1 MSKRTAS
8 SSTSPQAPPKLPPRT
23 YRKSVST
30 EPSPTHSRP
39 APKVVDDTEYSA
51 DQLISEKHL
60 PQMVA
65 VSLGYDGATPDKCV
79 YVGDEFVISF
89 AKSTTVLPA
98 KLDGGADEVQI
109 PIDSM
114 LSVGVVRK
122 DGGRCYSTV
131 KDLLKL
137 SDLPLA
143 VVVNHAF
150 TLNSFRVDKGSVLY
164 VKGQD
169 GKSALFCQ
177 HEGGQEL
184 TLTPDVMGKFSTD
197 PEEATIYIADYTT
210 LFNIYP
216 ITVKLLQKGV
226 DVDDHLSQYIGQN
239 FVLEQPIVKL
249 SLIATTDVNGTK
261 IDSPVV
267 VEIPMDIPLYYKCIE
282 RPEVDMESVYKSAT
296 KLCEEFNPGIID
308 VQYGTCVVTENDYA
322 ETYATIDNDP
332 EENYYVSFDII
343 CPNPRTETLK
353 KALEKQRSK
362 NTAEPASETPP
373 AAQRS
378 KKRAKKS
385 DKKGHNTAS
394 ERTPYYN
401 VPPDENL
408 AFQLVAEK
416 DKVKKLT
423 DESNQLNDKME
434 QLTVDN
440 DQLTKEVDTLKLQLH
455 YSKQSCTDLEAELG
469 RVNKNISRL
478 NGQLE
483 QLAEKKQLDPA
494 SSMEENQERLQQL
507 SAMDVTELL
516 KRMGYQMYEKD
527 FAAECVDGMLL
538 STLEEEHLK
547 ELGIKNSIH
556 CRRLMNII
564 QGKESVDKYFKV

>member
-39 APKVVDDTEYSA
+39 PPKVVDDTEYSA

-79 YVGDEFVISF
+79 SVGDEFVVSF

-122 DGGRCYSTV
+122 DGERCYSTV

-150 TLNSFRVDKGSVLY
+150 TSNSFRVDKGSVLY
-164 VKGQD
+164 IKGQD

-184 TLTPDVMGKFSTD
+184 MLTPDVMGKFSTD
-197 PEEATIYIADYTT
+197 AEEATIYIADYTT

-226 DVDDHLSQYIGQN
+226 DVDDHLSQ
-239 FVLEQPIVKL
+239 
-249 SLIATTDVNGTK
+249 
-261 IDSPVV
+261 
-267 VEIPMDIPLYYKCIE
+267 
-282 RPEVDMESVYKSAT
+282 
-296 KLCEEFNPGIID
+296 
-308 VQYGTCVVTENDYA
+308 
-322 ETYATIDNDP
+322 
-332 EENYYVSFDII
+332 
-343 CPNPRTETLK
+343 
-353 KALEKQRSK
+353 
-362 NTAEPASETPP
+362 
-373 AAQRS
+373 
-378 KKRAKKS
+378 
-385 DKKGHNTAS
+385 
-394 ERTPYYN
+394 
-401 VPPDENL
+401 
-408 AFQLVAEK
+408 
-416 DKVKKLT
+416 
-423 DESNQLNDKME
+423 
-434 QLTVDN
+434 
-440 DQLTKEVDTLKLQLH
+440 
-455 YSKQSCTDLEAELG
+455 
-469 RVNKNISRL
+469 
-478 NGQLE
+478 
-483 QLAEKKQLDPA
+483 
-494 SSMEENQERLQQL
+494 
-507 SAMDVTELL
+507 
-516 KRMGYQMYEKD
+516 
-527 FAAECVDGMLL
+527 
-538 STLEEEHLK
+538 
-547 ELGIKNSIH
+547 
-556 CRRLMNII
+556 
-564 QGKESVDKYFKV
+564 